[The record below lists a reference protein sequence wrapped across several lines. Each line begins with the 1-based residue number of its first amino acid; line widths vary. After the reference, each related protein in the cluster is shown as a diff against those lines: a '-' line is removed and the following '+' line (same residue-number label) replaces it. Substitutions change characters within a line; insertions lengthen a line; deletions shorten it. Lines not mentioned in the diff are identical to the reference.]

1 VGTTFE
7 LYLPLSRD
15 EVAQQKSIK
24 SVEDFR
30 GNNESIL
37 IVDDV
42 KTQREIATN
51 MLSKLNY
58 AVNSV
63 SNGEEAIHYIKNKSP
78 NLIVL
83 DMIMDPGI
91 DGFDTFK
98 RIKKIRPEQKAII
111 VSGFAETD
119 RVKKP
124 QSLGAGK
131 YIKKPYTIEK
141 IGLAIKQE
149 LNRQNLAA

>member
-1 VGTTFE
+1 MFKKKIG
-7 LYLPLSRD
+7 
-15 EVAQQKSIK
+15 IK
-24 SVEDFR
+24 TIEDFK

-42 KTQREIATN
+42 KTQREIASK

-58 AVNSV
+58 AVSTV
-63 SNGEEAIHYIKNKSP
+63 SNGKEAIQYIKNNSP
-78 NLIVL
+78 DLVVL

-91 DGFDTFK
+91 DGFETYK
-98 RIKKIRPEQKAII
+98 RMIEIRPGQKAII

-119 RVKKP
+119 RVKKT
-124 QSLGAGK
+124 QSLGAGE

-149 LNRQNLAA
+149 LNRKSSICIYPQADPQNWGV